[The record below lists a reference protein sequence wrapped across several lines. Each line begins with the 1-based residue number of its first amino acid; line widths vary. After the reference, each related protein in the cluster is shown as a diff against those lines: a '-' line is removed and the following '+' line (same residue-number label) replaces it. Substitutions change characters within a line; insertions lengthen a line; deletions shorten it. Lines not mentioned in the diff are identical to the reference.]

1 MSWFDWILIVP
12 VILGVLFGYRMGL
25 IKNVLYIILVAITMV
40 LGGWLSQLIVEGIGL
55 ELESEALV
63 TAIGYALLL
72 ILGFILVQIF
82 NGVINKILGMITFGV
97 GDKVNQIGG
106 LFAGLIM
113 GFLVMT
119 IMVNITARWTY
130 ASEEDQTGKL
140 EISEAAL
147 TKMFQNSLENTSR
160 EAGDLILR
168 ESIMVGVVIDTKNL
182 LGGSF
187 LGLIPGQFKDALDI
201 AEARRDQDG

>member
-40 LGGWLSQLIVEGIGL
+40 LGGWLSQLIVEVIGL

-82 NGVINKILGMITFGV
+82 NGVINKILVMITFGG

-130 ASEEDQTGKL
+130 AIEEDQTGKL

-187 LGLIPGQFKDALDI
+187 LGLIPGQIKDALDI

>member
-82 NGVINKILGMITFGV
+82 NGVINKILGMITVGV
-97 GDKVNQIGG
+97 GVKVNQIGG

-130 ASEEDQTGKL
+130 AIEEDQTGKL

-160 EAGDLILR
+160 EAGDLIVR
-168 ESIMVGVVIDTKNL
+168 ESIMVGVVIDAKNL

>member
-113 GFLVMT
+113 GFLVMKT
-119 IMVNITARWTY
+119 KLVN
-130 ASEEDQTGKL
+130 
-140 EISEAAL
+140 
-147 TKMFQNSLENTSR
+147 
-160 EAGDLILR
+160 
-168 ESIMVGVVIDTKNL
+168 
-182 LGGSF
+182 
-187 LGLIPGQFKDALDI
+187 
-201 AEARRDQDG
+201 

>member
-12 VILGVLFGYRMGL
+12 IVLGVLFGYRMGL

-72 ILGFILVQIF
+72 IIGFILVQIF
-82 NGVINKILGMITFGV
+82 NGVIEKIIGMITFGV
-97 GDKVNQIGG
+97 GNKVNQIGG
-106 LFAGLIM
+106 LAAGL
-113 GFLVMT
+113 VM
-119 IMVNITARWTY
+119 
-130 ASEEDQTGKL
+130 
-140 EISEAAL
+140 
-147 TKMFQNSLENTSR
+147 
-160 EAGDLILR
+160 GDLILR
-168 ESIMVGVVIDTKNL
+168 ESIMVGIVIDVKNV

-187 LGLIPGQFKDALDI
+187 LGLIPGDFKDALDI

>member
-72 ILGFILVQIF
+72 IIGFILVQIF
-82 NGVINKILGMITFGV
+82 NGLIEKIIGMITFGV
-97 GDKVNQIGG
+97 GNKVNQIGG
-106 LFAGLIM
+106 LAAGLVM
-113 GFLVMT
+113 GFLIMT
-119 IMVNITARWTY
+119 IICLLY
-130 ASEEDQTGKL
+130 
-140 EISEAAL
+140 
-147 TKMFQNSLENTSR
+147 TSP
-160 EAGDLILR
+160 
-168 ESIMVGVVIDTKNL
+168 S
-182 LGGSF
+182 
-187 LGLIPGQFKDALDI
+187 P
-201 AEARRDQDG
+201 RD

>member
-12 VILGVLFGYRMGL
+12 VVLGVLFGYRMGL

-40 LGGWLSQLIVEGIGL
+40 LGGWLSQLIVEAIGL

-72 ILGFILVQIF
+72 IIGFILVQIF
-82 NGVINKILGMITFGV
+82 NGVIEKILGMTTFGV
-97 GDKVNQIGG
+97 GNKVNQIGG
-106 LFAGLIM
+106 LAAGLVM
-113 GFLVMT
+113 GFLIMT
-119 IMVNITARWTY
+119 IMVNITARWAY
-130 ASEEDQTGKL
+130 AIEEDQTGKL
-140 EISEAAL
+140 EISEEAL
-147 TKMFQNSLENTSR
+147 TQMFQNSLENTSR

-168 ESIMVGVVIDTKNL
+168 ESIMVGIVIDVKNV

-187 LGLIPGQFKDALDI
+187 LGLIPGDFKDALDI